1 MVVGWAV
8 SAAAL
13 LLGAGRAPQI
23 SQEDIVR
30 VRALIVL
37 DEEGRERIVL
47 GAPIP
52 DLRSGTRESVA
63 NGMVILGEN
72 GRDRVVVGTPVPDPR
87 IQGRMAKRI
96 APASGIQI
104 NGPEGNERARFG
116 YLDNGRVVFGLDYEN
131 GEAVTLAVRPDG
143 SAGVR
148 VNGRNRR
155 PRAFLGTTALDTM
168 TRLVLFDTA
177 GTERVRIDVKPD
189 TPTPSLTLLDQ
200 SGRPTLELPGSK

>member
-72 GRDRVVVGTPVPDPR
+72 GRDRVVVGS
-87 IQGRMAKRI
+87 RMAKRI